1 MTIISS
7 TDSNK
12 NQPITQS
19 DLDQRDDSTTSK
31 GINTSDLSM
40 KQLTRLL
47 TKSKSSLQTADEA
60 VAETSQDEERP
71 DANDRS
77 KVNQINRWS
86 PTARKILDALL
97 NRSPDGV
104 QETVDGQQGAS
115 EQQTSRTK
123 DKTPW
128 ESVWERMYTTGKLGK
143 VDISIGV
150 FDQDQKGSHT
160 NNQAGVV
167 PTVVSWFKS
176 AKNIKSAFRN
186 LFRGD
191 PTVQQNIERNV
202 ADSAEL
208 FHRDGAKQQL
218 KRLLGLPSNAS
229 NQTIASEFN
238 KFIQSMPEGAS
249 FSLGAGG
256 GIDLK
261 WPSTGVWAHPSGI
274 GDVGVMVKTG
284 VEGDNSIQFSRDAA
298 GVKVTMGGTST
309 FKGLTLEVGGYASKP
324 GEKYMLGAHVEVDA
338 TLAKTKRDQRASAYF
353 SDENLTAFINKLANT
368 DGTDKLDFNWVV
380 ENAQRKPNGKNTI
393 QVSKELEIKPL
404 TLEGDLA
411 GKFGGGVDSPFN
423 TGNSGAVGLGKSA
436 GLVPGI
442 SLHVTK
448 DVVLRWKADSAFDA
462 DKPDFSLTYQNDKLS
477 SYFSD
482 TEFKVS
488 GFLWG
493 RPAKVTYPSISP
505 DGVISSTIGGSFLS
519 YTFGEKKLPDL
530 KGNPKPT
537 ESPKPTD
544 VVPADGDET
553 AKANR
558 FINIT
563 SIPLSADNLDNTIKK
578 YPPLER
584 FFQNDPDAKW
594 RLQNALKHKTEGGT
608 TSLNVEFR
616 LRDNKYQEINT
627 ILSGQDFE
635 SLSETDKNKIQA
647 ILDNKDSFELSG
659 YNLIEDRNIKHKR
672 GLGAVFV
679 SVNSTNE
686 MKFTNAIYTETVNH
700 KLGVSDITDKT
711 RGISSLFQNRGRALQ
726 LIYNDLGQSAHAR
739 QKDFVK
745 NSQEIAKIRQLEATG
760 QASPQELAD
769 IAHFDAYQEN
779 LGKEANFGT
788 NGLFETIDHSR
799 FKGKASASQAASE
812 AASQMKQ
819 PGAGGAVIM
828 QQVGEHWLP
837 VYTVTRSQHDQ
848 VNVYNAQ
855 GQQIKAFHNKHH
867 QQDGAIDD
875 YLKKL
880 VTAEGNGSAFKVFVA
895 KKDFTQ
901 QFKIAAQPP
910 YEPAPDY
917 TTQGSQTNRPN
928 VVSQGA
934 YNPADR
940 SVTKVVT
947 EYERIKANDATISVW
962 SDKNGWISLKKSE
975 AYTLGL
981 KVDGKQITSTTDF
994 TDALLGDASH
1004 RLSWDF
1010 DQATLAL
1017 LHDSTNFAR
1026 NQHLVQNARLTT
1038 AATAP
1043 LTQSETTF
1051 VDKTKAL
1058 LSTASDYDQFLGQLN
1073 AWADSQKSTIVS
1085 KLNSQP
1091 NTDTTAVV
1099 DPFAGPHVTEIN
1111 INADGSYEITYDR
1124 NNLAGTSNSNQA
1136 ASVTRSVDA
1145 SAVSNLSDADKLTL
1159 NLADIV
1165 QKRYNTRKKIID
1177 SGQGS
1182 RALSAY
1188 SAFGTANGL
1197 RVLGEYGIGNSP
1209 LERLQASSTLL
1220 GAAEEV
1226 LSGVASVG
1234 DLAKKFNLKL
1244 PKAGSATKALAKV
1257 FGGSDG
1263 LAQLGKLGKLGKA
1276 AGPLGVITS
1285 GLDIVN
1291 GAFGLDAA
1299 IRNGDGY
1306 GIASSTFDIASGALG
1321 LAAVAFAAT
1330 PAGPFLAVGAL
1341 VASAISQG
1349 IQAAKTV
1356 DTFEK
1361 EVRPLAWYEKLGYGA
1376 AAFFGLD
1383 DKTSWHQELQDARR
1397 QKAIN
1402 ARKQLITE
1410 QDQISQQVFRTIGDS
1425 ITDTSGLFPTSELFL
1440 FGKYPHTLRI
1450 KEKDE
1455 HGDEVHQVRTNPA
1468 HVLTEKRG
1476 FGDSNKVTFFN
1487 MNEYF
1492 DPNWSGIELI
1502 DATGYVSHGNLNAWR
1517 LEKTINTG
1525 SRTFLSDYPLG
1536 GDSKIPVVAGFKD
1549 KQNTFY
1555 TDEAV
1560 EQSYVGGHLSDVVR
1574 YVAPAIKSEPKEG
1587 ESNHANKQL
1596 YFVGKEGNDT
1606 AAFSIAALPDS
1617 EANPTPNT
1625 IRVRPSQDFEY
1636 EWKYRLDKQESFIKI
1651 TETVSGS
1658 SLTAAETET
1667 LLIQGNSKTAEI
1679 DADLRTSAS
1688 QGVIAGKTFILGNA
1702 DNLKLRTGQGES
1714 NIFHIGSKKGVVKS
1728 EGDKSTFYLTE
1739 DVQSLRLN
1747 NNSLAPG
1754 KINTVDLTDWV
1765 ALDHLEV
1772 FATNDGKGLRI
1783 RDKQNHDRF
1792 IRIEDHSSIVLNVQG
1807 QSGSAITLGPSQLQS
1822 LTQRAQSLTQLLP
1835 QTTHY
1840 VHEKTQQ
1847 INLSAAQSQLSLKGN
1862 GTFHIRAAGSQLSL
1876 LDVDKGVGVALD
1888 TINDGSQLRFK
1899 GVNFADIQQS
1909 GNTLW
1914 MSKDKYALLNVGQI
1928 PGYTSFVA
1936 QFDDGVASF
1945 HTDAQGQLSVY
1956 GFEAKSQQ
1964 GLTKPAGVSE
1974 IDKTSVGLAQL
1985 DGPLWRFANGMIAS
1999 PLTGDV
2005 YDLQGNRYGNAHY
2018 DINNHSVV
2026 FNTLENSQQRLDPN
2040 QANTR
2045 IAPYEAKVLEDGRWL
2060 FGDTPDKNQSFI
2072 VDPTTWRIY
2081 QDADDKEPL
2090 KGMWFRYDGA
2100 RGQHLVVDS
2109 GSGPG
2114 NRLTHRQ
2121 TQGVSVAEF
2130 QRIVKEKGV
2139 LTDISKGKLY
2149 YPNDN
2154 DKEKAQLLAYF
2165 HFIIDQDNF
2174 REQVVDNSL
2183 HQPIQATAEQPMIKD
2198 SEETDVMLGNGD
2210 SNIIIASVGND
2221 RIKPQGGQ
2229 DQVRFTSTAKGVKTL
2244 DVDGNDDITLWLP
2257 FNISIGAEYYFS
2269 GNDFVIEGT
2278 APHANGE
2285 KLQVVIPD
2293 YEENKPKLTLKM
2305 YDAQDFRQAAALEA
2319 GQDVHAG
2326 IIFGEDNIQYLV
2338 NLAAKR
2344 REVENMQFS

>member
-1 MTIISS
+1 MTITTSV
-7 TDSNK
+7 DSNK

-19 DLDQRDDSTTSK
+19 DLDQRDDSGK
-31 GINTSDLSM
+31 GINTSGLPM
-40 KQLTRLL
+40 KQLTKLL
-47 TKSKSSLQTADEA
+47 TKSKPSDASAA
-60 VAETSQDEERP
+60 VAEKDEERP

-77 KVNQINRWS
+77 QVNQINRWS

-97 NRSPDGV
+97 NRSTDGV
-104 QETVDGQQGAS
+104 QQTVDGQQGAN
-115 EQQTSRTK
+115 EQHASRTK
-123 DKTPW
+123 DKTLW

-160 NNQAGVV
+160 NKQEGVV

-176 AKNIKSAFRN
+176 AKNLNSAFRN

-208 FHRDGAKQQL
+208 FHRDGVKQQL
-218 KRLLGLPSNAS
+218 RRLLNLPSNAS

-353 SDENLTAFINKLANT
+353 SGENLTTFINKLANT
-368 DGTDKLDFNWVV
+368 EGTEKLDFNWVV

-411 GKFGGGVDSPFN
+411 GKFGGGVESPFN
-423 TGNSGAVGLGKSA
+423 TGDSGAVGVGKSA

-448 DVVLRWKADSAFDA
+448 DVVLRWKAESAFDA

-505 DGVISSTIGGSFLS
+505 DGVVSSTIGGSFLS

-530 KGNPKPT
+530 KGNVKPT
-537 ESPKPTD
+537 DSPKPTD
-544 VVPADGDET
+544 VAPTDGDET
-553 AKANR
+553 AKTNR
-558 FINIT
+558 FVNIT
-563 SIPLSADNLDNTIKK
+563 GIPLTADNLDTTIKK

-594 RLQNALKHKTEGGT
+594 RLQNALKHKTEGGS

-616 LRDNKYQEINT
+616 LRDNKYQEINN
-627 ILSGQDFE
+627 ILAGQDIE
-635 SLSETDKNKIQA
+635 SLPEESKNKIQA

-659 YNLIEDRNIKHKR
+659 YNLIEDRNIKQKR

-686 MKFTNAIYTETVNH
+686 MKFTNSIYTETVNH
-700 KLGVSDITDKT
+700 QLGVSDITDKT

-726 LIYNDLGQSAHAR
+726 LIYNDVGQNAHAR
-739 QKDFVK
+739 QKDFAK
-745 NSQEIAKIRQLEATG
+745 NSHEIAKIRQLEATG

-788 NGLFETIDHSR
+788 NGLFETIDFSR
-799 FKGKASASQAASE
+799 FKGQASASQAASE
-812 AASQMKQ
+812 AASRMKQ

-828 QQVGEHWLP
+828 QQVGEHWVP
-837 VYTVTRSQHDQ
+837 VYTIARSQYNQ

-855 GQQIKAFHNKHH
+855 GQQIKVFHNKNH
-867 QQDGAIDD
+867 QQDAAIDD

-895 KKDFTQ
+895 KKDFAQ
-901 QFKIAAQPP
+901 RFNVAAQPP

-917 TTQGSQTNRPN
+917 TTQGTQTNRPK
-928 VVSQGA
+928 VATQGD
-934 YNPADR
+934 YDPADR
-940 SVTKVVT
+940 DVTKVVT
-947 EYERIKANDATISVW
+947 EYERIKANDPTIRVW
-962 SDKNGWISLKKSE
+962 SDKGSWVSLKKSE

-981 KVDGKQITSTTDF
+981 KVDGKQITSDTDF
-994 TDALLGDASH
+994 TDALLGNEAH

-1017 LHDSTNFAR
+1017 LHDPDNFAR
-1026 NQHLVQNARLTT
+1026 NRHLLQKAALTT
-1038 AATAP
+1038 SATSP
-1043 LTQSETTF
+1043 LSQSESAF
-1051 VDKTKAL
+1051 VNKTKQL
-1058 LSTASDYDQFLGQLN
+1058 LATASDYDQFLGQLN
-1073 AWADSQKSTIVS
+1073 AWADSQKSTIIS
-1085 KLNSQP
+1085 KLNNQP
-1091 NTDTTAVV
+1091 ATATGTTSAV

-1111 INADGSYEITYDR
+1111 INSDGSYEITYDR
-1124 NNLAGTSNSNQA
+1124 NNLAGSSNQA
-1136 ASVTRSVDA
+1136 ESVTRSINAD
-1145 SAVSNLSDADKLTL
+1145 AVSGLSDTDKLTL

-1182 RALSAY
+1182 KALSAY

-1197 RVLGEYGIGNSP
+1197 RILGEYGVGDSP
-1209 LERLQASSTLL
+1209 LARLQASSTLL

-1263 LAQLGKLGKLGKA
+1263 LSQLGKLGKLGKV
-1276 AGPLGVITS
+1276 AGPLGVITG

-1321 LAAVAFAAT
+1321 IAAVAFAAT

-1356 DTFEK
+1356 ATFEE

-1383 DKTSWHQELQDARR
+1383 DKTSWHQELQDSRR
-1397 QKAIN
+1397 QKAIE
-1402 ARKQLITE
+1402 ARKQLVAE
-1410 QDQISQQVFRTIGDS
+1410 QDAISEQVFRTVGDS

-1455 HGDEVHQVRTNPA
+1455 YGDEVHQIRTHPA

-1487 MNEYF
+1487 MNQYF

-1525 SRTFLSDYPLG
+1525 GRTFLSDYPLG
-1536 GDSKIPVVAGFKD
+1536 GESKIPVIAGFKD

-1560 EQSYVGGHLSDVVR
+1560 EQSYVGGAESDVVR
-1574 YVAPAIKSEPKEG
+1574 YVAPAVKSEPKAGEPVNHTKKEVYFLGNEG
-1587 ESNHANKQL
+1587 K
-1596 YFVGKEGNDT
+1596 DT
-1606 AAFSIAALPDS
+1606 AAFSIAAQPDT
-1617 EANPTPNT
+1617 ETNTTPNT
-1625 IRVRPSQDFEY
+1625 IRVRPSQEFEY
-1636 EWKYRLDKQESFIKI
+1636 EWMYGYEQEQAFKKQQETFVKI
-1651 TETVSGS
+1651 SETVTGS

-1667 LLIQGNSKTAEI
+1667 LLIQGNSQTAEI
-1679 DADLRTSAS
+1679 DADLRSAAG
-1688 QGVIAGKTFILGNA
+1688 QPTIANKTFILGNTE
-1702 DNLKLRTGQGES
+1702 NLKLRTGQGEN
-1714 NIFHIGSKKGVVKS
+1714 NIFHIASKKGVVKS
-1728 EGDKSTFYLTE
+1728 EGDNSAFYITE
-1739 DVQSLRLN
+1739 DVQSLRIN
-1747 NNSLAPG
+1747 NGSLASG
-1754 KINTVDLTDWV
+1754 KSNTIDLTSWA
-1765 ALDHLEV
+1765 ALEQLEA
-1772 FATNDGKGLRI
+1772 FATNDGKGMRI
-1783 RDKQNHDRF
+1783 RDKNNHDRF
-1792 IRIEDHSSIVLNVQG
+1792 IRIEDRSSIILNVQG

-1822 LTQRAQSLTQLLP
+1822 LSQQARSLTQLLP

-1840 VHEKTQQ
+1840 ANGGIQQ
-1847 INLSAAQSQLSLKGN
+1847 INLSAEQNQLSLKGA
-1862 GTFHIRAAGSQLSL
+1862 GTFHVRAAGSQLSL
-1876 LDVDKGVGVALD
+1876 LDVDKGVGVGLD
-1888 TINDGSQLRFK
+1888 TMGDGSQLRFK
-1899 GVNFADIQQS
+1899 GVNFADVQQS

-1914 MSKDKYALLNVGQI
+1914 MTKEKYALLSIGQI
-1928 PGYTSFVA
+1928 PAYTSFVA
-1936 QFDDGVASF
+1936 QFDDGIASF
-1945 HTDAQGQLSVY
+1945 HTDAQGQLAVH
-1956 GFEAKSQQ
+1956 GFQAKSQL
-1964 GLTKPAGVSE
+1964 GLTKPAGVTE
-1974 IDKTSVGLAQL
+1974 VDKASVGLAQQL

-2005 YDLQGNRYGNAHY
+2005 YDLQGHRYANAHY
-2018 DINNHSVV
+2018 DINNNSVV
-2026 FNTLENSQQRLDPN
+2026 FNTLENNQQRLDPS

-2081 QDADDKEPL
+2081 QSADDKAPL
-2090 KGMWFRYDGA
+2090 KGVWFRYDGA
-2100 RGQHLVVDS
+2100 RGQHLIVDS

-2114 NRLTHRQ
+2114 NRLTNRQ

-2130 QRIVKEKGV
+2130 QRIIKDKGV
-2139 LTDISKGKLY
+2139 MTDISKGELY
-2149 YPNDN
+2149 YPD
-2154 DKEKAQLLAYF
+2154 DKEKAQLLTYF
-2165 HFIIDQDNF
+2165 HFIIDQDNLHEHVGN
-2174 REQVVDNSL
+2174 EQ
-2183 HQPIQATAEQPMIKD
+2183 HKPIQATAEQLTVKD
-2198 SEETDVMLGNGD
+2198 TEATDIILGNEGN
-2210 SNIIIASVGND
+2210 NIIIASSGND
-2221 RIKPQGGQ
+2221 RIRPQGGQ
-2229 DQVRFTSTAKGVKTL
+2229 DQVRFTPTAKGIKTL
-2244 DVDGNDDITLWLP
+2244 EINANDDITLLLP
-2257 FNISIGAEYYFS
+2257 FNISIDADYYFR
-2269 GNDFVIEGT
+2269 GNSFVIEGT
-2278 APHANGE
+2278 APRANGE
-2285 KLQVVIPD
+2285 KLRVVIPD
-2293 YEENKPKLTLKM
+2293 FEKTHPNLTLKM
-2305 YDAQDFRQAAALEA
+2305 YDAQDSEQVAALEA
-2319 GQDVHAG
+2319 GEDVHSG
-2326 IIFGEDNIQYLV
+2326 IIFGEENIQYLAT
-2338 NLAAKR
+2338 LAAKR

>member
-1 MTIISS
+1 MIITTSVNS
-7 TDSNK
+7 DK

-19 DLDQRDDSTTSK
+19 DLDQRDDSVNSHK
-31 GINTSDLSM
+31 GINTPKLPM
-40 KQLTRLL
+40 KQLTKLL
-47 TKSKSSLQTADEA
+47 TKSKSSLQASEA
-60 VAETSQDEERP
+60 TVAEANQDEERP

-77 KVNQINRWS
+77 KINQINRWS
-86 PTARKILDALL
+86 PAARKILDALL
-97 NRSPDGV
+97 NHSSDGV
-104 QETVDGQQGAS
+104 QQAVDGQQGAN
-115 EQQTSRTK
+115 EQQTTRTK
-123 DKTPW
+123 DKTAW

-143 VDISIGV
+143 VDIAIGV

-274 GDVGVMVKTG
+274 GDIGVMVKTG

-353 SDENLTAFINKLANT
+353 SDENLTTFINKLANV
-368 DGTDKLDFNWVV
+368 DGSGKLDLSWVV

-423 TGNSGAVGLGKSA
+423 TGDSGAVGLGKSA

-482 TEFKVS
+482 TEFKIS

-493 RPAKVTYPSISP
+493 RPTKVTYPSISP
-505 DGVISSTIGGSFLS
+505 DGVISSTVGGSFLS

-530 KGNPKPT
+530 KGETKPT

-544 VVPADGDET
+544 VLPADDI
-553 AKANR
+553 AKTNR
-558 FINIT
+558 FVNIT
-563 SIPLSADNLDNTIKK
+563 GIPLTADSLNNTIKK
-578 YPPLER
+578 YPSLER

-616 LRDNKYQEINT
+616 LRDNKYQEINN
-627 ILSGQDFE
+627 ILAGQTFE
-635 SLSETDKNKIQA
+635 SLSEADKNKIQA
-647 ILDNKDSFELSG
+647 VLDNKDSFELSG
-659 YNLIEDRNIKHKR
+659 YNLLEDRNIKQKR
-672 GLGAVFV
+672 GVGAVFI

-686 MKFTNAIYTETVNH
+686 MKFTNSIYTETVNH

-745 NSQEIAKIRQLEATG
+745 NSQEIAKIRQLEASG

-837 VYTVTRSQHDQ
+837 VYTLTRSQHDQ
-848 VNVYNAQ
+848 VKVYNAQ

-880 VTAEGNGSAFKVFVA
+880 VTAEGNGSGFKVFVA
-895 KKDFTQ
+895 KKEFAQ

-917 TTQGSQTNRPN
+917 MTQDSQTNRPS
-928 VVSQGA
+928 VVGQGT

-962 SDKNGWISLKKSE
+962 SEKNGWVSLKKSE

-981 KVDGKQITSTTDF
+981 KVDGKPITSTTDF

-1026 NQHLVQNARLTT
+1026 NRHLVQNARLTT
-1038 AATAP
+1038 ATTAP

-1058 LSTASDYDQFLGQLN
+1058 LATTNDYDQFLGQLS
-1073 AWADSQKSTIVS
+1073 AWADNQKSTIIS
-1085 KLNSQP
+1085 KLNNQP
-1091 NTDTTAVV
+1091 DTDTTTAV

-1111 INADGSYEITYDR
+1111 INAGGSYEITYDR
-1124 NNLAGTSNSNQA
+1124 NNLVGSSNSNQA
-1136 ASVTRSVDA
+1136 ESVTRSVDA
-1145 SAVSNLSDADKLTL
+1145 NAVSNLSEADKLTL

-1165 QKRYNTRKKIID
+1165 QKRYQTRKKIID

-1197 RVLGEYGIGNSP
+1197 RILGEYGIGNSP

-1263 LAQLGKLGKLGKA
+1263 LSQLGKLGKLGKA

-1285 GLDIVN
+1285 GFDIVN

-1402 ARKQLITE
+1402 ARKQLIAE

-1425 ITDTSGLFPTSELFL
+1425 VTDTSGLFPTSELFL

-1468 HVLTEKRG
+1468 YVLTEKRG
-1476 FGDSNKVTFFN
+1476 FGDRKKVTFFN
-1487 MNEYF
+1487 VNEAF
-1492 DPNWSGIELI
+1492 DPNPSGF
-1502 DATGYVSHGNLNAWR
+1502 DWDVGQYSKTGNLGALG
-1517 LEKTINTG
+1517 LEETINTG
-1525 SRTFLSDYPLG
+1525 SRTFLSTYKKPNNDVPM
-1536 GDSKIPVVAGFKD
+1536 VEGFRN

-1560 EQSYVGGHLSDVVR
+1560 DQFYIGGDDSDVVR
-1574 YVAPAIKSEPKEG
+1574 YVAPAIKPDAKEG
-1587 ESNHANKQL
+1587 GPNNQVS
-1596 YFVGKEGNDT
+1596 FVGNKGRDT
-1606 AAFSIAALPDS
+1606 VGFSISAVADEQIEES
-1617 EANPTPNT
+1617 PNA
-1625 IRVRPSQDFEY
+1625 IRVRLQRDFDNSGLGGIAIGY
-1636 EWKYRLDKQESFIKI
+1636 DQRQEPFVKI
-1651 TETVSGS
+1651 TETATGS
-1658 SLTAAETET
+1658 SLIAAETET

-1679 DADLRTSAS
+1679 DADLRTVAG
-1688 QGVIAGKTFILGNA
+1688 QPTIADKTFILGNA
-1702 DNLKLRTGQGES
+1702 DNLKLRTGQGEN
-1714 NIFHIGSKKGVVKS
+1714 NIFHIASKKGVVKS
-1728 EGDKSTFYLTE
+1728 EGDNNAFYITE
-1739 DVQSLRLN
+1739 DVQSLRIN
-1747 NNSLAPG
+1747 NGNLSSG
-1754 KINTVDLTDWV
+1754 KANTIDLTDWV
-1765 ALDHLEV
+1765 ALDNLEV
-1772 FATNDGKGLRI
+1772 FATNDGKGMRI
-1783 RDKQNHDRF
+1783 RDKQNHSRF
-1792 IRIEDHSSIVLNVQG
+1792 MRIEDRSSVVLNVQG
-1807 QSGSAITLGPSQLQS
+1807 QTGSAITLGPSQLAS
-1822 LTQRAQSLTQLLP
+1822 LTQQAQSLTQLLP
-1835 QTTHY
+1835 QTIHY
-1840 VHEKTQQ
+1840 VNRETQQ
-1847 INLSAAQSQLSLKGN
+1847 VNLSTAQSQLSLKGN
-1862 GTFHIRAAGSQLSL
+1862 GTFHIRAAGSQLNL
-1876 LDVDKGVGVALD
+1876 MDVDKGVGVALD

-1899 GVNFADIQQS
+1899 GINFADIQQS

-1914 MSKDKYALLNVGQI
+1914 MSKDKYALLAVGQI

-1945 HTDAQGQLSVY
+1945 HTNAQGQLSVY

-1974 IDKTSVGLAQL
+1974 IDKAAVGLAQL

-2005 YDLQGNRYGNAHY
+2005 YDLQGNRYTNAHY

-2040 QANTR
+2040 QENTR

-2060 FGDTPDKNQSFI
+2060 FGDTADKNQSFI

-2100 RGQHLVVDS
+2100 RGQHLIVDS

-2114 NRLTHRQ
+2114 NRLTNHQ

-2130 QRIVKEKGV
+2130 QRIIKDKGV
-2139 LTDISKGKLY
+2139 MTDISKGELY
-2149 YPNDN
+2149 YPD
-2154 DKEKAQLLAYF
+2154 DKEKAQLLTYF
-2165 HFIIDQDNF
+2165 HFIIDQDHLHEHVGNE
-2174 REQVVDNSL
+2174 R
-2183 HQPIQATAEQPMIKD
+2183 HQPIQATAEQLTVND
-2198 SEETDVMLGNGD
+2198 TEATDVILGSEDN
-2210 SNIIIASVGND
+2210 NIIIASVGND

-2229 DQVRFTSTAKGVKTL
+2229 DQVRFTAAAKGVKTL
-2244 DVDGNDDITLWLP
+2244 DVNENDDITLWLP

-2278 APHANGE
+2278 APYANGE

-2293 YEENKPKLTLKM
+2293 FEENNPKLTLKM
-2305 YDAQDFRQAAALEA
+2305 YDAQDFSQAAALEA